1 MNNLIVVYD
10 SHEKAIDAVTI
21 LKQEGY
27 TSKNLSIIG
36 RADKARD
43 AAKLS
48 DKEIINVAGA
58 EVGAGVTL
66 GSVLGVLAGVGVF
79 AIPGLG
85 FLYGAG
91 ALVGAIAG
99 FDIGLVAGGVASA
112 LTVAGIKVAETKKY
126 DDYIEDGNMLVIV
139 QGSANEIE
147 KAGAILKSGAKPVD
161 IEKH

>member
-10 SHEKAIDAVTI
+10 SHDKAIGAITK
-21 LKQEGY
+21 LKQAGY

-43 AAKLS
+43 TAKLS

-126 DDYIEDGNMLVIV
+126 DDYIEDGNMLVIA
-139 QGSANEIE
+139 QGSADEIE
-147 KAGAILKSGAKPVD
+147 KAEALLKTGPEPID

>member
-10 SHEKAIDAVTI
+10 AHDKAIDAVTT
-21 LKQEGY
+21 LKQAGY

-66 GSVLGVLAGVGVF
+66 GSVLGALAGVGIF

-126 DDYIEDGNMLVIV
+126 DDYIKDGNMLVIV
-139 QGSANEIE
+139 QGSADEVKKAE
-147 KAGAILKSGAKPVD
+147 DALKAGPKPVD